1 MIERTRV
8 QEQGKTTVSTNTDTA
23 TEVSKVGII
32 TIAAFGALVGLW
44 SVACIIGGMAASGG
58 PLAFVGA
65 WFKAVTVM

>member
-8 QEQGKTTVSTNTDTA
+8 QEQVKTTVSTNTDTA